1 MKCIIIFPAW
11 QIWLEIIFTFI
22 SVDSKLVSQK
32 SKSCLKTKLPRAMK
46 TLQTH
51 DLLKPQPLPWMAVE
65 AQQGAKKAAQP
76 AQYSGSCLQG

>member
-22 SVDSKLVSQK
+22 SVDSKLVLQK
-32 SKSCLKTKLPRAMK
+32 SELFERKLHIVMK
-46 TLQTH
+46 TLQKH